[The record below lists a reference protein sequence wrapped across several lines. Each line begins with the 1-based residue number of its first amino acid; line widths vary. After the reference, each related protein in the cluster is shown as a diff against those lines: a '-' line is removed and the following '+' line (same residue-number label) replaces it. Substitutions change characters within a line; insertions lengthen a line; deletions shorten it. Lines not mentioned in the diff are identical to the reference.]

1 MAYLVS
7 GTAGPLMFCF
17 RSIQKILWTK
27 MDMDHTKGTDIYISF
42 SGIGNLFIR
51 LLVLVVYFDA
61 LLK

>member
-7 GTAGPLMFCF
+7 GTAGPDVCF

-42 SGIGNLFIR
+42 PGIGNLFIPFIGFSC
-51 LLVLVVYFDA
+51 YFDA